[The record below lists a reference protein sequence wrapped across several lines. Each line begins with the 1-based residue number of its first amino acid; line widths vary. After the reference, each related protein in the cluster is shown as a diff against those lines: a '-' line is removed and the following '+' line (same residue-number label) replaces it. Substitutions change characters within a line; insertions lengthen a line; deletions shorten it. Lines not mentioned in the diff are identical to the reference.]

1 MRKQKLNLNLNRRKI
16 LMRNQNEKEE
26 QGKRNE
32 REDYYEREFRW
43 RSERDI
49 PSSGTDNKVFWG
61 STTRSS

>member
-1 MRKQKLNLNLNRRKI
+1 MQKQK
-16 LMRNQNEKEE
+16 EKEE

-49 PSSGTDNKVFWG
+49 PISGPGDKVFWG
-61 STTRSS
+61 SSARSN